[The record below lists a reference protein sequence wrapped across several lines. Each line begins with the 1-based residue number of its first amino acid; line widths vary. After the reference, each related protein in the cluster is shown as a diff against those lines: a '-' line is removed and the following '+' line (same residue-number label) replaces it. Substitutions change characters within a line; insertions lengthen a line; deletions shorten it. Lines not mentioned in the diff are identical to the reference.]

1 MDNRTDADILD
12 MLAKANN
19 KQESEEVNMDKWEAK
34 QTGIARYEGA

>member
-1 MDNRTDADILD
+1 

-34 QTGIARYEGA
+34 QRYVERKNREPGLQGMKEREQ